1 MRADFMFLMN
11 SEEAR
16 CDCQLHWCPPRHE
29 GQPGL
34 AATRIAE
41 TLMMQVWMS
50 NDGDDT
56 LPLFTCSVD
65 LNRLDTCL
73 VRVGNARAPLAL
85 QKLELLPKLGFL
97 MTKDVVRSGSEFVL
111 DTAHL
116 ALEALQQDGWR
127 PFLLQEPSITANE
140 TEPDQLQPG
149 YFNFADDDGADA
161 GESETRAPD
170 SAVSSAD
177 EEDAEDEN
185 PAVDEEM
192 LSAAG
197 ADKEDVA
204 AQGAGMEQMA

>member
-1 MRADFMFLMN
+1 
-11 SEEAR
+11 
-16 CDCQLHWCPPRHE
+16 
-29 GQPGL
+29 
-34 AATRIAE
+34 
-41 TLMMQVWMS
+41 MQVWMS

-56 LPLFTCSVD
+56 LPLFTCSLD

-97 MTKDVVRSGSEFVL
+97 MTKDGVRSGSEFVL

-140 TEPDQLQPG
+140 AEPDQLQPG

-177 EEDAEDEN
+177 EEDAEVEN